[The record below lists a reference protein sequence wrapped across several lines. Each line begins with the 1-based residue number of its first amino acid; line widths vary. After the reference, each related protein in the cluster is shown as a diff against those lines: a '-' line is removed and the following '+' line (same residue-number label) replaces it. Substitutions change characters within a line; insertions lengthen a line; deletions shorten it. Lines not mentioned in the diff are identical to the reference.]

1 MNFTFLHAAD
11 LHLGSPL
18 TGLAQKDELL
28 AKRLALAS
36 REAFSELVARAI
48 SERVAFVLIAGDVY
62 DGDWKDTSIG
72 LFFNREV
79 AKLSRAGIPVFLV
92 RGNHDAES
100 EITKSVPLPDG
111 VIEFSSR
118 KAETKCL
125 SNLQVAIHGQSFAD
139 RAATENIA
147 VNYPMPLSGWL
158 NIGLLHTSCEGHTE
172 HAVYACPCRKPNT
185 TGEEQ

>member
-1 MNFTFLHAAD
+1 
-11 LHLGSPL
+11 
-18 TGLAQKDELL
+18 
-28 AKRLALAS
+28 
-36 REAFSELVARAI
+36 
-48 SERVAFVLIAGDVY
+48 
-62 DGDWKDTSIG
+62 
-72 LFFNREV
+72 
-79 AKLSRAGIPVFLV
+79 
-92 RGNHDAES
+92 
-100 EITKSVPLPDG
+100 